1 MNEEFKTC
9 GSVCATKTCDNPTLE
24 GIVCNRKCDIGCFCR
39 EGFLKNTLTG
49 KCIPPTE
56 CPVKEP
62 ELKCCKNEKIGC
74 AIPGCEAACN
84 RPVSHFCKTTK
95 QKCFMKCVCKEGFV
109 RSTTDETSKCVPI
122 AKCQKV
128 CV

>member
-9 GSVCATKTCDNPTLE
+9 GSSCTKTCDNPTLE
-24 GIVCNRKCDIGCFCR
+24 GVMCNRKCNIGCFCR
-39 EGFLKNTLTG
+39 EGMLKNTLTN
-49 KCIPPTE
+49 KCIPPSE

-62 ELKCCKNEKIGC
+62 ELDCFKNEEPGC
-74 AIPGCEAACN
+74 TILGCEATCKV
-84 RPVSHFCKTTK
+84 PVSDFCKQTK

-109 RSTTDETSKCVPI
+109 RSNEKDTSNCVPHS
-122 AKCQKV
+122 KCQKV